1 MDIDKLNM
9 AIMNIPCKKTLS
21 HFATVS
27 EAQAYKLG
35 HRDARHAAVEIL
47 LEHFKDDAEPSV
59 AADERA
65 LFETWASGGSH
76 VTLSHVFSFTPH
88 PNQSRYLDGT
98 TELCWRAWRACH
110 ALASPAVNELRD
122 FVKKIADLPDT
133 ELEGPLAPELKYLRK
148 DARKILAPVTQQ
160 AVSQMDGAAEKV
172 SCPACNGTGGVMM
185 EGDCSDCN
193 GKGYDWEPVE
203 PAATTTSTDRFL
215 DNWEDGESWG
225 GAHAATTAS
234 ASDFNICYEAG
245 VRCQC
250 KDGEEICLRNRR
262 AQAPSREAA
271 PDMRAAYEVWAA
283 DNLPQYSSGR
293 EPTWGTVEANVRA
306 ETWNAWRAAL
316 AQQGA
321 SHAANAGEDT
331 ERDAARYRW
340 LRNPS
345 IDVGLVLDK
354 RTGWV
359 PPDESCPGVG
369 GYHTYEYRAGEE
381 LDAAIDAAIASSAA
395 QEGK

>member
-9 AIMNIPCKKTLS
+9 AIMNIPSVPDESKYPKYS
-21 HFATVS
+21 AEYH
-27 EAQAYKLG
+27 AYKIG

-98 TELCWRAWRACH
+98 TELCWRAWQARA
-110 ALASPAVNELRD
+110 ALASP
-122 FVKKIADLPDT
+122 
-133 ELEGPLAPELKYLRK
+133 
-148 DARKILAPVTQQ
+148 
-160 AVSQMDGAAEKV
+160 AVSQMDGAVEKV
-172 SCPACNGTGGVMM
+172 SCPACNGTGGVMTA
-185 EGDCSDCN
+185 GDCSDCN

-262 AQAPSREAA
+262 AQAPSRENAKA
-271 PDMRAAYEVWAA
+271 VQVFTCIGKGGEYEVIGYSNGAGPKRGESIVVYYDVTKPDILYHRSA
-283 DNLPQYSSGR
+283 DDFKVRMQ
-293 EPTWGTVEANVRA
+293 WQGTR
-306 ETWNAWRAAL
+306 
-316 AQQGA
+316 A
-321 SHAANAGEDT
+321 SHAANAGE
-331 ERDAARYRW
+331 A
-340 LRNPS
+340 
-345 IDVGLVLDK
+345 DVQ
-354 RTGWV
+354 
-359 PPDESCPGVG
+359 PGVEFAAKFIEKRAEDYARENSSMEHDTG
-369 GYHTYEYRAGEE
+369 ATVWHYGTAGFDYHCTLIE
-381 LDAAIDAAIASSAA
+381 LAEDLRAAIASSAA

>member
-59 AADERA
+59 ATGERA
-65 LFETWASGGSH
+65 LFETWASGGG
-76 VTLSHVFSFTPH
+76 
-88 PNQSRYLDGT
+88 RAKM
-98 TELCWRAWRACH
+98 ECWYAWQARA
-110 ALASPAVNELRD
+110 ALASPAVSQQTASDELRA

-160 AVSQMDGAAEKV
+160 AGSQMDGARKFVCQHCGGTDGHHEYV
-172 SCPACNGTGGVMM
+172 RTGDLESDGGWEIWFCCHRCRDACEPCETFHRIAKGG
-185 EGDCSDCN
+185 S
-193 GKGYDWEPVE
+193 P
-203 PAATTTSTDRFL
+203 T
-215 DNWEDGESWG
+215 
-225 GAHAATTAS
+225 AATTAS

-262 AQAPSREAA
+262 AQASNRENAKA
-271 PDMRAAYEVWAA
+271 VQVFTCIGKGGEYEVIGYSNGAGPKRGESIIVYYDVTKPDILYHRSA
-283 DNLPQYSSGR
+283 DDFKVRMQ
-293 EPTWGTVEANVRA
+293 WQGTR
-306 ETWNAWRAAL
+306 
-316 AQQGA
+316 A
-321 SHAANAGEDT
+321 SHAANAGE
-331 ERDAARYRW
+331 A
-340 LRNPS
+340 
-345 IDVGLVLDK
+345 DVQ
-354 RTGWV
+354 
-359 PPDESCPGVG
+359 PGVEFAAKFIEKRAEDYARENSSMEHDTG
-369 GYHTYEYRAGEE
+369 ATVWHYGTAGFDYHCTLIE
-381 LDAAIDAAIASSAA
+381 LAEDLRAAIASSAA